1 MYLCRVIF
9 KVNVMASINQI
20 VSEIAHS
27 VQGAYSVPVRR
38 ALRLAVVHARNELI
52 RHSFTNH
59 RYTDKVLQQRFRVT
73 IIDVPD
79 GDINGI
85 GLGELPTI
93 KRTLQEV
100 PRPTRLDNN
109 LPFHS
114 VRTTGVTNPIEI
126 PFVKEASSKFYSH
139 LPGICPNITYDYIN
153 GYIYINTK
161 NDELFNKI
169 GSIIIESVFER
180 PDLIDI
186 ETYDKGITTISDDDE
201 YLIPEDMINNLKK
214 LALETYNLQIV
225 RQTGEVPNPNLV
237 K

>member
-1 MYLCRVIF
+1 
-9 KVNVMASINQI
+9 MASINQI

-27 VQGAYSVPVRR
+27 VQGAYNVPVRR

-79 GDINGI
+79 GDINGVR
-85 GLGELPTI
+85 LGELPTI

>member
-1 MYLCRVIF
+1 
-9 KVNVMASINQI
+9 MASINQL

-27 VQGAYSVPVRR
+27 VQGADTVPVRR
-38 ALRLAVVHARNELI
+38 AIRLAIVHARNELI
-52 RHSFTNH
+52 RHSFNNH
-59 RYTDKVLQQRFRVT
+59 RITDKVLQQRFRVT

-79 GDINGI
+79 GDINGVR
-85 GLGELPTI
+85 LGELPTI
-93 KRTLQEV
+93 KRTLQEI

-186 ETYDKGITTISDDDE
+186 ETYDKGISHISDNDE
-201 YLIPEDMINNLKK
+201 YLIPEDMINSLKK
-214 LALETYNLQIV
+214 LTLETYNLQIS
-225 RQTGEVPNPNLV
+225 RETGEVPNVNLV

>member
-1 MYLCRVIF
+1 
-9 KVNVMASINQI
+9 MASINQI

-59 RYTDKVLQQRFRVT
+59 RYADKVLQQRFRVT

-79 GDINGI
+79 GDINGVR
-85 GLGELPTI
+85 LGELPTI

>member
-1 MYLCRVIF
+1 
-9 KVNVMASINQI
+9 MASINQI

-59 RYTDKVLQQRFRVT
+59 RYTDKVLQQRFRVS
-73 IIDVPD
+73 IISVPD
-79 GDINGI
+79 GDISGLNI
-85 GLGELPTI
+85 GDVNTI
-93 KRTLQEV
+93 KRTSQQV

-114 VRTTGVTNPIEI
+114 VRTAGVTNPIEI

-139 LPGICPNITYDYIN
+139 LPGICPNLSYDYIN
-153 GYIYINTK
+153 DYIYINIK
-161 NDELFNKI
+161 EDPLFNEL
-169 GSIIIESVFER
+169 GSIVIESVFEK
-180 PDLIDI
+180 PELIPI
-186 ETYDKGITTISDDDE
+186 ETYDNGITNISDDDE

-214 LALETYNLQIV
+214 LTLETYNLQIV

>member
-1 MYLCRVIF
+1 
-9 KVNVMASINQI
+9 MASINQI

-161 NDELFNKI
+161 NDKLFNKI

-225 RQTGEVPNPNLV
+225 RQTGEVPNSNLV

>member
-1 MYLCRVIF
+1 
-9 KVNVMASINQI
+9 MASINQI

-59 RYTDKVLQQRFRVT
+59 RYTDKVLQQRFRVS

-79 GDINGI
+79 GDIYGTK
-85 GLGELPTI
+85 LCKLPTI
-93 KRTLQEV
+93 KRTLQKV

-114 VRTTGVTNPIEI
+114 VRTVGVTNPIEI
-126 PFVKEASSKFYSH
+126 PFVKEASSKFYDN
-139 LPGICPNITYDYIN
+139 LPGMCHTVSYDYIN
-153 GYIYINTK
+153 DYIYINIK
-161 NDELFNKI
+161 EDPLFNGL
-169 GSIIIESVFER
+169 GSIVIESVFEK
-180 PDLIDI
+180 PELIPI
-186 ETYDKGITTISDDDE
+186 ETYDNGITNISDDNE

>member
-1 MYLCRVIF
+1 
-9 KVNVMASINQI
+9 MASINQI

-139 LPGICPNITYDYIN
+139 LPGICPNVTYDYIN

-180 PDLIDI
+180 LDLIDI

>member
-1 MYLCRVIF
+1 
-9 KVNVMASINQI
+9 MASINQI

-85 GLGELPTI
+85 RLGELPTI

>member
-1 MYLCRVIF
+1 
-9 KVNVMASINQI
+9 MASINQI

-79 GDINGI
+79 GDINGVR
-85 GLGELPTI
+85 LGELPTI

-186 ETYDKGITTISDDDE
+186 ETYDKGISTISDDDE

-214 LALETYNLQIV
+214 LTLETYNLQVV

>member
-1 MYLCRVIF
+1 
-9 KVNVMASINQI
+9 MASINQI

-73 IIDVPD
+73 IINVPD
-79 GDINGI
+79 GDINGVR
-85 GLGELPTI
+85 LGELPTI

>member
-1 MYLCRVIF
+1 
-9 KVNVMASINQI
+9 MASINQI

>member
-1 MYLCRVIF
+1 
-9 KVNVMASINQI
+9 MASINQI

-27 VQGAYSVPVRR
+27 VQGAYNVPVRR

-79 GDINGI
+79 GDINGVK
-85 GLGELPTI
+85 LEELPTI

-153 GYIYINTK
+153 GYIYINAK

-169 GSIIIESVFER
+169 SSIIIESVFER

>member
-1 MYLCRVIF
+1 
-9 KVNVMASINQI
+9 MASINQI

-161 NDELFNKI
+161 NDKLFNKI

>member
-1 MYLCRVIF
+1 
-9 KVNVMASINQI
+9 MASINQI

-79 GDINGI
+79 GDINGV

-186 ETYDKGITTISDDDE
+186 ETYDKGIATISDDDE

>member
-1 MYLCRVIF
+1 
-9 KVNVMASINQI
+9 MASINQI

-79 GDINGI
+79 GDIYGTE
-85 GLGELPTI
+85 LGQLPTI

-109 LPFHS
+109 LPFNS

>member
-1 MYLCRVIF
+1 
-9 KVNVMASINQI
+9 MASINQL

-27 VQGAYSVPVRR
+27 VQGADTVPVRR
-38 ALRLAVVHARNELI
+38 AIRLAIVHARNELI
-52 RHSFTNH
+52 RHSFNNH
-59 RYTDKVLQQRFRVT
+59 RITDKVLQQRFRVT

-79 GDINGI
+79 GDINGVR
-85 GLGELPTI
+85 LGELPTI
-93 KRTLQEV
+93 KRTLQEI

-186 ETYDKGITTISDDDE
+186 ETYDKGISHISDDDE
-201 YLIPEDMINNLKK
+201 YLIPEDMINSLKK
-214 LALETYNLQIV
+214 LFFILI
-225 RQTGEVPNPNLV
+225 
-237 K
+237 

>member
-1 MYLCRVIF
+1 
-9 KVNVMASINQI
+9 MASINQI

-79 GDINGI
+79 GDINGV

>member
-1 MYLCRVIF
+1 
-9 KVNVMASINQI
+9 MASINQI

-79 GDINGI
+79 GDIHGTK
-85 GLGELPTI
+85 LGELPTI

-114 VRTTGVTNPIEI
+114 VRTAGVINPIEI

-153 GYIYINTK
+153 GYIYINAK
-161 NDELFNKI
+161 NDGLFNKI
-169 GSIIIESVFER
+169 GSIIIESIFER
-180 PDLIDI
+180 PDLINI
-186 ETYDKGITTISDDDE
+186 ETYDKGVTTISDDDE

>member
-1 MYLCRVIF
+1 
-9 KVNVMASINQI
+9 MASINQI

-79 GDINGI
+79 GDINGL

>member
-1 MYLCRVIF
+1 
-9 KVNVMASINQI
+9 MASINQI

-79 GDINGI
+79 GDINGVR
-85 GLGELPTI
+85 LGELPTI

>member
-1 MYLCRVIF
+1 
-9 KVNVMASINQI
+9 MASINQI

-85 GLGELPTI
+85 RLGELPTI

-214 LALETYNLQIV
+214 LTLETYNLQIV

>member
-1 MYLCRVIF
+1 
-9 KVNVMASINQI
+9 MASINQI

-27 VQGAYSVPVRR
+27 VQGAYTVPVRR

-59 RYTDKVLQQRFRVT
+59 RYTDKVLQQRFRVS
-73 IIDVPD
+73 IISVPD
-79 GDINGI
+79 GDIS
-85 GLGELPTI
+85 GLNVGDINTI
-93 KRTLQEV
+93 KRTSQQV

-114 VRTTGVTNPIEI
+114 VRTAGVTNPIEI

-139 LPGICPNITYDYIN
+139 LPGICPNLSYDYIN
-153 GYIYINTK
+153 DYIYINIK
-161 NDELFNKI
+161 EDPLFNEL
-169 GSIIIESVFER
+169 GSIVIESVFEK
-180 PDLIDI
+180 PELIPI
-186 ETYDKGITTISDDDE
+186 ETYDNGITNISDDDE